1 MAIDRKFLDANHAD
15 LVAAIV
21 AEGRTAGLEAGRAE
35 GALAER
41 QRIQS
46 IEAQAMPGHGE
57 LIAKLKYDG
66 KTTGAEAA
74 VQVLAAERAKLGKTV
89 TDLAAD
95 AGALAGVRPT
105 AAADPGAGAAA
116 AAAAAEAAKPLE
128 ERCKAKW
135 DKSAE
140 LRAEYGEQYDAYL
153 AFEKAHAEGRVKV
166 LGARQ
171 AA

>member
-15 LVAAIV
+15 LVAAII
-21 AEGRTAGLEAGRAE
+21 AEGRNAGIEAGRAE

-57 LIAKLKYDG
+57 LIAKLKFDG

-74 VQVLAAERAKLGKTV
+74 VQVLAAERTRLGKKAG
-89 TDLAAD
+89 DLAAD
-95 AGALAGVRPT
+95 AGDLRIAPT
-105 AAADPGAGAAA
+105 PAADPGADAAA
-116 AAAAAEAAKPLE
+116 AAAAAEAAKPIE

-140 LRAEYGEQYDAYL
+140 LRAEYGGQYDAYL

-166 LGARQ
+166 LGEKK